1 MITVSSCSLWM
12 EDQLVWSTGPF
23 RISEEC
29 VSRLIYLSLE
39 SLIRLRKG
47 YCQFTDASVFQT
59 VISFRSFFCFL
70 LYHSPPRIKSPDIF
84 SFSFFFFLFMWY
96 SPIIY
101 RSPGFQ
107 YLSMLREVT
116 WQKRKWD
123 SEAPILQNKA
133 EFLLRSNCPM
143 V

>member
-1 MITVSSCSLWM
+1 MRFSVDIF
-12 EDQLVWSTGPF
+12 EF
-23 RISEEC
+23 RK
-29 VSRLIYLSLE
+29 
-39 SLIRLRKG
+39 LIRLRKG
-47 YCQFTDASVFQT
+47 HCQLLMLQ
-59 VISFRSFFCFL
+59 FFK
-70 LYHSPPRIKSPDIF
+70 H
-84 SFSFFFFLFMWY
+84 

-116 WQKRKWD
+116 WQKKKWN

-143 V
+143 VNLISVKKVI